1 MQVCQPVS
9 EDVLGSKHSRL
20 KPLIH
25 SFPTGFSCVFR
36 QVFNNMHANKIA
48 GDVVAFNAALSALD
62 RGSQWQEDS
71 FDQVNHYRFGRFG
84 IA

>member
-1 MQVCQPVS
+1 MSACERGRAWEQALQVETSAPQLSNRFQLC
-9 EDVLGSKHSRL
+9 
-20 KPLIH
+20 
-25 SFPTGFSCVFR
+25 FR